1 MGLLWG
7 FVGCSRF
14 RESESEGA
22 GHSAEMSR
30 LSVQLRWI
38 IGSAVAQLST
48 AYGVILLLDVPI
60 VDTGQAYNM
69 YVRFKQDPN
78 AAIAESPMAEVSFY
92 VKCNSGHFRS
102 SKQLADGTDRI
113 ATYDFR

>member
-1 MGLLWG
+1 MGLLRG

-14 RESESEGA
+14 RESESESA

-30 LSVQLRWI
+30 LSVQLRRI
-38 IGSAVAQLST
+38 IGSAVV
-48 AYGVILLLDVPI
+48 GVILLLDVPI

-92 VKCNSGHFRS
+92 VKCNSGHFWS
-102 SKQLADGTDRI
+102 SKQLADGADRI
-113 ATYDFR
+113 ATYDLH